1 MKYKLKITK
10 TIIYEF
16 DKEASNYDEAARIG
30 DAIIHSHKGADHLGE
45 NILYKLEVILDEPAL
60 EHSDTIKGT
69 TIPSWM
75 LRTPEQTK
83 EVAPEGVTVQV
94 AQSNLEKTIVART
107 HTTKLTDK
115 QREQLARDVIVYPIS
130 ASGEPPVT
138 YDSPIVLYDK
148 EPLFKEYAD
157 AKIKAMASYTAP
169 NSKIVAMLCNYE
181 HIHGWLNFRSSKKD
195 MEFLDRQA
203 QKVIENIKP
212 IDPKAGFVP
221 GRE

>member
-1 MKYKLKITK
+1 M
-10 TIIYEF
+10 
-16 DKEASNYDEAARIG
+16 DKRIEEIKNEYNNLVANGINYSEKGDMLARWLERIFSILEEDKPTAISSPPLESNSFA
-30 DAIIHSHKGADHLGE
+30 
-45 NILYKLEVILDEPAL
+45 
-60 EHSDTIKGT
+60 T
-69 TIPSWM
+69 PSWM
-75 LRTPEQTK
+75 IRVPEQTK

-115 QREQLARDVIVYPIS
+115 QREQLAREVIVYPVS

-138 YDSPIVLYDK
+138 YDSPVVLYDK